1 MDTENYINPIIQ
13 DNRIL
18 VHIKMVS
25 KNSGYNVHIINKTVS
40 NPSRNLH
47 LWLGI
52 NKAVLNC
59 EDKLMDTTP
68 ILKDSRTYVPIRFIT
83 ESFGVNVQ
91 WNSKNREVAHII

>member
-40 NPSRNLH
+40 DP
-47 LWLGI
+47 I
-52 NKAVLNC
+52 NKRC
-59 EDKLMDTTP
+59 E
-68 ILKDSRTYVPIRFIT
+68 
-83 ESFGVNVQ
+83 
-91 WNSKNREVAHII
+91 